1 MKRLVKS
8 ELYLAGTTEDKK
20 TSLADARKQRLEAL
34 TERKARKD
42 MLKQASGQLDQLNS
56 QGSADKPLGPYNRPR
71 FSGLAKGDDAQATPS
86 QLPSRDTSSSDS
98 ARAGQNGARP
108 GSDMPHGRPT
118 QSLRH
123 AASANAAAKPNANS
137 ADQIRGRLNRASPG
151 SGTSSPTGAGAPPKG
166 NSQRA
171 AGPSRL
177 GPGREASRE
186 LPSERDQARLGKKR
200 QLQVKPCS

>member
-1 MKRLVKS
+1 
-8 ELYLAGTTEDKK
+8 
-20 TSLADARKQRLEAL
+20 
-34 TERKARKD
+34 
-42 MLKQASGQLDQLNS
+42 MLNQASGQLDQLRS
-56 QGSADKPLGPYNRPR
+56 QGSADKPLGPYNRPK
-71 FSGLAKGDDAQATPS
+71 SWVPADGDDAQAAPS

-98 ARAGQNGARP
+98 ARAGQNGAGA
-108 GSDMPHGRPT
+108 GSDMPQGRPT

-123 AASANAAAKPNANS
+123 AASANAAAKPIANS
-137 ADQIRGRLNRASPG
+137 ADQIRGRLNRESPR

-171 AGPSRL
+171 AGASRL

-200 QLQVKPCS
+200 QLQVKPCPRP